1 MFARAAMAQFCDPI
15 GRLHKT
21 GLAAN
26 GRRKAGAVHMGDE
39 SYLNWPFFEK
49 RHRALAARLDIWAT
63 DHLPG
68 LIDHADIDGSS
79 RSLAAALGQ
88 AGFLEHAVP
97 REAPFDVR
105 SLCLIREKLAYH
117 AGLADFAFAMQGLGT
132 AAINLFGSPAQR
144 AQWLDAAR
152 SGTRLAAFALSEP
165 DAGSDV
171 AAMKTRATPASG
183 GFHLNGTKTWIS
195 NGGIAGQYVVFACDE
210 ERHSA
215 FAVGGDAPGFSV
227 VRRIEAMAP
236 HPMAMIRFEN
246 CFVPDDAVIG
256 GRGNGMRVAL
266 GTLDI
271 FRPSVGAAA
280 LGLARRAFDMAR
292 ARASDRPMFG
302 GKLGDLQ
309 LTQVKLADMALKID
323 AAALLVYRAAW
334 SKDVAGAARITREAA
349 MAKLFA
355 TEAAQEIIDQAVQ
368 IWGAEG
374 VAAGSVV
381 EMLYREIRAMRIYE
395 GASDV
400 QKIVIARTLNA
411 TG

>member
-1 MFARAAMAQFCDPI
+1 
-15 GRLHKT
+15 
-21 GLAAN
+21 
-26 GRRKAGAVHMGDE
+26 MGDK
-39 SYLNWPFFEK
+39 SYLNWPFFED
-49 RHRALAARLDIWAT
+49 RHRALAAQLENWAAQ
-63 DHLPG
+63 HLPG
-68 LIDHADIDGSS
+68 LVDHADIDGSS
-79 RSLAAALGQ
+79 RLLAAALGR

-97 REAPFDVR
+97 RGTAFDLR
-105 SLCLIREKLAYH
+105 SLCLIRETLAYH
-117 AGLADFAFAMQGLGT
+117 AALADFAFAMQGLGT
-132 AAINLFGSPAQR
+132 AAISIFGSVAQR
-144 AQWLDAAR
+144 ARWLDAAR
-152 SGTRLAAFALSEP
+152 SGSRLAAFALSEP

-171 AAMKTRATPASG
+171 AAMKTRAARTEG

-215 FAVGGDAPGFSV
+215 FIVSDDAPGFSV

-246 CFVPDDAVIG
+246 CFVSDDAVVG

-266 GTLDI
+266 GTLDV

-280 LGLARRAFDMAR
+280 LGLARRAFDAAR

-309 LTQVKLADMALKID
+309 LTQAKLADMALKID

-334 SKDVAGAARITREAA
+334 TRDVAGAARITREAA

-355 TEAAQEIIDQAVQ
+355 TEAAQEIIDEAVQ

-381 EMLYREIRAMRIYE
+381 ETLYRDIRAMRIYE

-400 QKIVIARTLNA
+400 QKIVIARALA
-411 TG
+411 AIE